1 MHLANTFIQSNLH
14 CIKFS
19 TFLSINAFPENRIRG
34 LGVANAML
42 YCLLFCMLTT
52 YAPLVF
58 TVPPTPPLS
67 LPRPLTLSFVSR
79 LSGSLCPGPCGGLNV
94 FSLHTWVSPSC
105 PSLPHSLSLSS
116 LAVRVHQEGV
126 DLRETYRKKKQW
138 RLLFSDWDNRR
149 FSCPLCLCL
158 SAGAMPATSQQQV
171 GSRGRCTALLLPL
184 LLLSVAP
191 RPGNATINIPSKCE
205 YRILHC
211 IQYAC
216 AWWVC
221 FLNLQWL
228 LQYYNVCYSI
238 LLWLKS

>member
-79 LSGSLCPGPCGGLNV
+79 RSGSLCPGPCGGLNV

-105 PSLPHSLSLSS
+105 PSLPHSLSLLLQWECIRRVWTWEKHTGRRNSEDCSS
-116 LAVRVHQEGV
+116 LTGIIADFLARCVCACQQVQCLPRHNSRWAAGG
-126 DLRETYRKKKQW
+126 DA
-138 RLLFSDWDNRR
+138 LLFCSLS
-149 FSCPLCLCL
+149 SCCPWHPGL
-158 SAGAMPATSQQQV
+158 GMPPSTSH
-171 GSRGRCTALLLPL
+171 P
-184 LLLSVAP
+184 
-191 RPGNATINIPSKCE
+191 
-205 YRILHC
+205 
-211 IQYAC
+211 
-216 AWWVC
+216 
-221 FLNLQWL
+221 
-228 LQYYNVCYSI
+228 NVSTGFYIAFNMHVHGECVF
-238 LLWLKS
+238 